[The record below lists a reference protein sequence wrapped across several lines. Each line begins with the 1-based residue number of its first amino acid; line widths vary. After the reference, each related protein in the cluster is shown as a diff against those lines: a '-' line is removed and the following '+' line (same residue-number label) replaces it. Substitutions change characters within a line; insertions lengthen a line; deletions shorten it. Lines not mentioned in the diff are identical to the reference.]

1 MRGETSSDAMI
12 GAASSSSSSSKME
25 VWLDL
30 RGTSITPKAALE
42 LWRAEVQNDM
52 QLERDVTSTPI
63 PFTTCLIS
71 SDAQYSSTPEVDVMI
86 VDKDG
91 VLIRPVSSAEQPT
104 TSIGQVVT
112 LDSSQN
118 HMPTLPDPLPLIDKY
133 SNGEWILLD
142 TNAWKK
148 ISEDKKLA
156 ALFPVAELIICM
168 DPSGKGGR
176 IGWTCHTKSEV
187 TKSAMWVQSQE
198 KRGSSGIMSAK
209 TLASGI
215 MIPGENTNMPNS
227 GSTDFIIV
235 IPYDVGLL
243 NAVSSFIHDDDV
255 S

>member
-1 MRGETSSDAMI
+1 MTVSD
-12 GAASSSSSSSKME
+12 
-25 VWLDL
+25 V
-30 RGTSITPKAALE
+30 
-42 LWRAEVQNDM
+42 

-148 ISEDKKLA
+148 ISEDKK
-156 ALFPVAELIICM
+156 I
-168 DPSGKGGR
+168 SG
-176 IGWTCHTKSEV
+176 TV
-187 TKSAMWVQSQE
+187 
-198 KRGSSGIMSAK
+198 SSG
-209 TLASGI
+209 
-215 MIPGENTNMPNS
+215 
-227 GSTDFIIV
+227 
-235 IPYDVGLL
+235 
-243 NAVSSFIHDDDV
+243 
-255 S
+255 